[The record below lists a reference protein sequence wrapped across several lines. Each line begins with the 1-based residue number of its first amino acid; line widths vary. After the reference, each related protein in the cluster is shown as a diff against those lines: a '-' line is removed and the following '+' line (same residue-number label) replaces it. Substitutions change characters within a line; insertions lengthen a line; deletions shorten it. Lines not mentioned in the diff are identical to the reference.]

1 MRTAWLVL
9 LAACGGEGKGGTLF
23 DAPAMID
30 GAIDSSMG
38 CTDETLP
45 DPFDS
50 QVDTQRDDIM
60 IAALAICPAT
70 DKDRFTITTSDVKSV
85 EVIATMTSGAVPMVQ
100 ILNAGGASI
109 ANGTPMGTNAT
120 RACAANLPTGQWF
133 ASVTAA
139 QVSEYRI
146 AIAIV
151 PGC

>member
-1 MRTAWLVL
+1 MRSAWLVL
-9 LAACGGEGKGGTLF
+9 LAACGGEGKGLLPMIDAAIDGAT
-23 DAPAMID
+23 DAPA
-30 GAIDSSMG
+30 
-38 CTDETLP
+38 CTDDMLP

-50 QVDTQRDDIM
+50 QVDTQRDDIT

-70 DKDRFTITTSDVKSV
+70 DKDRFTITTSGTKSV

-100 ILNAGGASI
+100 ILNAGGASVV
-109 ANGTPMGTNAT
+109 NGAPMGTNAT
-120 RACAANLPTGQWF
+120 RACAANLPAGQWF

>member
-9 LAACGGEGKGGTLF
+9 LAACGGEGKGLL
-23 DAPAMID
+23 PMID
-30 GAIDSSMG
+30 AANDAAIDAMA

-70 DKDRFTITTSDVKSV
+70 DKDRFTITTSATKSV
-85 EVIATMTSGAVPMVQ
+85 EVIATMTSGAVPMLQ
-100 ILNAGGASI
+100 ILNVGGATI

-120 RACAANLPTGQWF
+120 RACVPNLPAGQWF